1 MFQTMFSE
9 FHTSQQFQ
17 LGPDKLKYVINWG
30 LAPFFFILSDES
42 LNKSTQNYQMNI
54 AIRFW
59 SQEGKLVEG
68 RYWDSQFLR
77 HATSDDL
84 LKNFSKSLVG
94 LGL

>member
-1 MFQTMFSE
+1 
-9 FHTSQQFQ
+9 
-17 LGPDKLKYVINWG
+17 
-30 LAPFFFILSDES
+30 
-42 LNKSTQNYQMNI
+42 MNI